1 MTKQLI
7 AASLAAAFSFGT
19 AFGLALSTTI
29 SQNHASASAPTS
41 SDNQQ
46 GRKSHD
52 EALVC
57 EEGKDGQVLCW
68 PKPNAPGNGSD
79 TTCVE
84 KDGTTLCA
92 TEPQQS
98 KPGLDL

>member
-1 MTKQLI
+1 MTKRLI

-19 AFGLALSTTI
+19 AFGLALSSTI
-29 SQNHASASAPTS
+29 SQNHTSASAPSS

-52 EALVC
+52 DALVC
-57 EEGKDGQVLCW
+57 AEGQDGQALCW

-79 TTCVE
+79 KTCVE
-84 KDGTTLCA
+84 KNGTTLCY
-92 TEPQQS
+92 S
-98 KPGLDL
+98 KPQENKHGLDL